1 MIKKLGLLAL
11 ATTITFAS
19 SDADVINFLKKQIPP
34 QIVDTLKIK
43 VINRDNIKDSKMEAI
58 TLEIKSP
65 KRTDK
70 VVFFSDGK
78 FIMKDIVDLK
88 TGESYAKTLQEKE
101 LKLALKDEKKEN
113 FVFLGD
119 AKKPLIT
126 IFSDP
131 ECPYCRKE
139 VVKLTKM
146 LESNSIRMIFTPV
159 HKRPSLEKS
168 HLIYKITKTQKTD
181 AEKIATIQKYFA
193 ENVKIEEKV
202 TDAEVKVIEDLRKK
216 YFSVGL
222 KGVPFIVKEKS
233 EVKIVEAVKPKKAP

>member
-11 ATTITFAS
+11 ATSITFAS
-19 SDADVINFLKKQIPP
+19 SDADVINFLKNQIPP
-34 QIVDTLKIK
+34 QIVNSLQIK
-43 VINRDNIKDSKMEAI
+43 VINRDSIKDSNMEAI

-101 LKLALKDEKKEN
+101 LKIALKDEKKEN
-113 FVFLGD
+113 FVYLGD
-119 AKKPLIT
+119 SKKPLIT

-139 VVKLTKM
+139 VGKLTKM
-146 LESNSIRMIFTPV
+146 LEVNYVRMIFTPV

-168 HLIYKITKTQKTD
+168 HLIYKITQTQKTD
-181 AEKIATIQKYFA
+181 AQKIATIQKYFD
-193 ENVKIEEKV
+193 ENVKIDQNV
-202 TDAEVKVIEDLRKK
+202 TDAEVQVITDLRKK
-216 YFSVGL
+216 YFSLGL
-222 KGVPFIVKEKS
+222 KGVPFIVREKS
-233 EVKIVEAVKPKKAP
+233 EVKIVEAKKTK